1 MGRKGRRVGRRVE
14 GSKGLGWVVSVREC
28 ASAREARRGCEA
40 NTNTLSAVSARALTA
55 ERSIASQP
63 HPIARHPDPQQ
74 AKASIFWFG
83 VSDLPSAAWRQ
94 VEYRDARA
102 YMLRVAGQFRSMLR
116 LPRKEGARERGQ
128 YGSMP
133 REVLGDVRVTRRR
146 HDAEERTPPRDSS
159 WSPSATLVRLVA
171 TSPTARVRWWS
182 ACAPRRYLGRA
193 HPHPSTLRPFGRPFD
208 PPPQKTSDPSDP
220 SEDPTLPYPTLP

>member
-1 MGRKGRRVGRRVE
+1 MY
-14 GSKGLGWVVSVREC
+14 EC

-102 YMLRVAGQFRSMLR
+102 YNGCASQVNS
-116 LPRKEGARERGQ
+116 GACCGCRERKAPESVANTAACRARSSGTS
-128 YGSMP
+128 GSPDAVTMP
-133 REVLGDVRVTRRR
+133 KSARRREIHRGVRVLRSYVWSRRARRR
-146 HDAEERTPPRDSS
+146 ECGGGRRVHLDGISVAL
-159 WSPSATLVRLVA
+159 TL
-171 TSPTARVRWWS
+171 
-182 ACAPRRYLGRA
+182 
-193 HPHPSTLRPFGRPFD
+193 TLRPF
-208 PPPQKTSDPSDP
+208 DP
-220 SEDPTLPYPTLP
+220 SEIRTRIASSFDARTLLDRHPRRVRTRT